1 MNYTE
6 LPPGRNRRIAYSN
19 YISSNITRRHLT
31 RQQTVRQQPRRRTL
45 RQSQVYFSVSYY
57 ELPSYNVL
65 SQLKDVKVGIEFK
78 NLVNKSKVE
87 KCEENKFCAICQDDI
102 IKDDIIRVIKCK
114 HSYHIDCIDMW
125 LIDNKKCPLCK
136 FEI

>member
-1 MNYTE
+1 MNYTD

-19 YISSNITRRHLT
+19 YISSNMTRR
-31 RQQTVRQQPRRRTL
+31 QTVRQQPRRRTL

-57 ELPSYNVL
+57 ELPSYNIQSYNVL

-87 KCEENKFCAICQDDI
+87 KCEENKFCTICQDDI
-102 IKDDIIRVIKCK
+102 KKDDIIRVIKCK
-114 HSYHIDCIDMW
+114 HSYHIDCIDTW
-125 LIDNKKCPLCK
+125 FIDNKKCPLCK

>member
-1 MNYTE
+1 MNYTD

-19 YISSNITRRHLT
+19 YISSNMTRR
-31 RQQTVRQQPRRRTL
+31 QTVRQQPRRRTL

-57 ELPSYNVL
+57 ELPSYNIQSYNVL

-87 KCEENKFCAICQDDI
+87 KCEENKFCTI
-102 IKDDIIRVIKCK
+102 
-114 HSYHIDCIDMW
+114 
-125 LIDNKKCPLCK
+125 
-136 FEI
+136 